1 MTIDQYWGISTSDT
15 AKAGWHVQEHYA
27 HFLWFQYLRFSPSYL
42 LARKARAIGLSKQEK
57 KALPKDFDR
66 VLKTYDLLG
75 DVHNTVFRYWWE
87 RNSYEVFG
95 VPYEKPVAQV
105 ISVIEGCKKSKKQ
118 YQEDFARF
126 LDSES
131 KRKSM
136 GNSLVL
142 SIPLDGNQTQSLNQ
156 IKRYLLQYKHL
167 QQPNPREIKPKLSL
181 QGQRFNANAL
191 IKGFGLL
198 MFKAAFPDMENW
210 RLGVNAKLSDS
221 YSPALNHR
229 AKRQT
234 KDAIEAGD
242 RILMG
247 KITYRSLQKYQ
258 LIAENAARGRFPCS
272 DALDMAPFDWASLN
286 IQYQKTVKW
295 EDKELARVQKKANS
309 SK

>member
-1 MTIDQYWGISTSDT
+1 MKIDQYWGISTGDT

-42 LARKARAIGLSKQEK
+42 LARKARTIGLSKQEK
-57 KALPKDFDR
+57 KALPKDFHK
-66 VLKTYDLLG
+66 VLETYDLLG

-87 RNSYEVFG
+87 RNGYEVFG

-105 ISVIEGCKKSKKQ
+105 ISVIEGSKRIKKQ
-118 YQEDFARF
+118 YQEDFGRF
-126 LDSES
+126 LDDES

-167 QQPNPREIKPKLSL
+167 QQPNPKEIKPKLSL

-191 IKGFGLL
+191 IKGFSLL

-210 RLGVNAKLSDS
+210 RLGVSAKLSDS
-221 YSPALNHR
+221 YSPALNQR

-258 LIAENAARGRFPCS
+258 LISENAARGRFPCS
-272 DALDMAPFDWASLN
+272 DALDIAPFDWPTLN

-295 EDKELARVQKKANS
+295 EDKELARVQKKANNP
-309 SK
+309 K